1 VGQCS
6 TRLRR
11 RIDECG
17 YTVREVAQACGVSY
31 VRMYEL
37 ARGKGLPNVMTGV
50 RIARFLEADVA
61 ELFEQGN
68 VR

>member
-1 VGQCS
+1 
-6 TRLRR
+6 
-11 RIDECG
+11 
-17 YTVREVAQACGVSY
+17 
-31 VRMYEL
+31 MYEL